1 MIILTGEEIFKNIVD
16 SIVNLEEDKAIELAN
31 EALKKKMNLLEV
43 VEKGFAAGIRKV
55 GELWEEGEFFLPEL
69 MRGAQIMQKCL
80 DILIPHIQKGSEE
93 ISHGKVVIATIE
105 GDIHSIGKTIVA
117 TMLRAYGFVVYDLGA
132 DVPAEKIVEEA
143 VKRNADVIGVS
154 ALLTTTM
161 SGQKKIIEI
170 LKEKNLM
177 NKFKV
182 ILGGAPVTST
192 WVEECNAHGSA
203 ENAIQAVKL
212 VKSLLNK

>member
-1 MIILTGEEIFKNIVD
+1 MSIEEFYKEI
-16 SIVNLEEDKAIELAN
+16 STAIVNLDEEKAVEYANKAIKDN
-31 EALKKKMNLLEV
+31 MRLLDV

-80 DILIPHIQKGSEE
+80 DLLIPHLQSASEK
-93 ISHGKVVIATIE
+93 ISRSTVVIATIE

-117 TMLRAYGFVVYDLGA
+117 TMLRAYGYEVYDLGA
-132 DVPAEKIVEEA
+132 DVPVEKIIEEA
-143 VKRNADVIGVS
+143 IERKADIIGVS

-161 SGQKKIIEI
+161 TGQKKVIE
-170 LKEKNLM
+170 LLREKNLA

-182 ILGGAPVTST
+182 ILGGAAVTNS
-192 WVEECNAHGSA
+192 WVEECSADGFA
-203 ENAIQAVKL
+203 ENAIDAVRL
-212 VKSLLNK
+212 VKSLLDK

>member
-1 MIILTGEEIFKNIVD
+1 VSIEEFYKEI
-16 SIVNLEEDKAIELAN
+16 STAIVNLDEEKAVEYANKAIKDN
-31 EALKKKMNLLEV
+31 MRLLDV

-80 DILIPHIQKGSEE
+80 DLLIPHLQSASEK
-93 ISHGKVVIATIE
+93 ISRSKVVIATIE

-117 TMLRAYGFVVYDLGA
+117 TMLRAYGYEVYDLGA
-132 DVPAEKIVEEA
+132 DVPVEKIIEEA
-143 VKRNADVIGVS
+143 IERKADIIGVS

-161 SGQKKIIEI
+161 TGQKKVIEL
-170 LKEKNLM
+170 LKEKNLA

-182 ILGGAPVTST
+182 ILGGAPVTNT
-192 WVEECNAHGSA
+192 WVEECNADGFA
-203 ENAIQAVKL
+203 DNAIDAVRL
-212 VKSLLNK
+212 VKSLLDK